1 MKNAILAKLAAQ
13 AADYY
18 QEASTGL
25 EAKSLKGVF
34 PKVRLAHGT
43 HNVGH
48 FPVPGSVFSQV
59 KIAPTLTTATVLN
72 P

>member
-43 HNVGH
+43 HNFGH
-48 FPVPGSVFSQV
+48 FPAPGSVFFSGENCL
-59 KIAPTLTTATVLN
+59 TLFAATVLN